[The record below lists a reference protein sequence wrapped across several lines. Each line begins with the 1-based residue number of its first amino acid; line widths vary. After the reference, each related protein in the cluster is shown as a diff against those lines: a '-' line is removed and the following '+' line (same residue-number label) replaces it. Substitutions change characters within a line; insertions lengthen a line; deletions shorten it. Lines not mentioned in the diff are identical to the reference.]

1 MTVFTKRRLATAAA
15 FVAGVALAT
24 PTAWS
29 VENLGVFELEGDA
42 TQESGG
48 VNPGPP
54 FGPDDWTNILIMNG
68 KSTVDPAIATLKA
81 TTQGVGITLTPGYPG
96 VLQDPAP
103 NTIFTTGGGKDILD
117 ITMWMWKNGSV
128 PPKDDIT
135 DAYAAAY
142 VLNEDINQ
150 LNGFSIN
157 TDNKKGDLIIYFG
170 EDRATTN
177 GAADL
182 GFWFLQSGIT
192 NVAGGTFSGA
202 HVKGDILVLVDF
214 TIGGTVATIQILEW
228 VGTGGEISGTL
239 HAVTGPISATCV
251 PGTLTNDRACAIT
264 NPVTTTLPW
273 TNPETG
279 STAFPPQSFYE
290 GGINLS
296 RIYRDLGLTLP
307 CVSTFVAES
316 RSSPSP
322 TATLKDFVLGTFTLC
337 GFDVTKECT
346 AGKLNTANTGFD
358 WTFDATVTNT
368 GAAPIFVTVTD
379 TPNQGTIYQGA
390 TTTIVSNQ
398 LVATTFN
405 TGSQTYGTIG
415 MAPNPSSDTVTV
427 TASAT
432 SGGPTIL
439 TKTAMATC
447 PPVSTTPK
455 ITVDKLCTGADPTC
469 PMGQTCQPL
478 GTFLDV
484 VNGQIVVKVKVDAHV
499 CNPPLNI
506 NPGAVNLIN
515 LNVTDDDGQGASTPM
530 AVNDTLNVGQCK
542 DYTEIYTPNGAGL
555 MPPVTTTS
563 TVSFTD
569 TVTATA
575 TAVLGFG
582 TVGPK
587 SASPAAPCPL
597 CK

>member
-15 FVAGVALAT
+15 FAVGVALAT

-29 VENLGVFELEGDA
+29 VENFGVFELEGDA
-42 TQESGG
+42 TSET
-48 VNPGPP
+48 PP
-54 FGPDDWTNILIMNG
+54 NTIGPDDWANILILNG
-68 KSTVDPAIATLKA
+68 KSTVNPAIASLKA
-81 TTQGVGITLTPGYPG
+81 TTQGVGITLTPGWPG

-103 NTIFTTGGGKDILD
+103 NSIFTTGGGKDILD
-117 ITMWMWKNGSV
+117 ITSWMWKDGSV

-142 VLNEDINQ
+142 VLNEDINIA
-150 LNGFSIN
+150 NGFSIN
-157 TDNKKGDLIIYFG
+157 TDNKKGDVIIYFG

-182 GFWFLQSGIT
+182 GFWFLQTAVT

-202 HVKGDILVLVDF
+202 HKVGDLLVLVDF

-239 HAVTGPISATCV
+239 HAVTGPTSATCV

-264 NPVTTTLPW
+264 NAITTTLPW

-279 STAFPPQSFYE
+279 TTQFPPQSFYE

-296 RIYRDLGLTLP
+296 RVYRDLGLTLP
-307 CVSTFVAES
+307 CLGTFVAES

-322 TATLKDFVLGTFTLC
+322 TATLKDFVLGGFTLC

-346 AGKLNTANTGFD
+346 AGKLNQAQTGFD

-368 GAAPIFVTVTD
+368 GPSSLFVTITD
-379 TPNQGTIYQGA
+379 TPNQGTMFQGP
-390 TTTIVSNQ
+390 TTTIASNQ
-398 LVATTFN
+398 QLVTTFN
-405 TGSQTYGTIG
+405 TGPQTYETLG

-432 SGGPTIL
+432 SGGPVIL
-439 TKTAMATC
+439 TKTFTATC
-447 PPVSTTPK
+447 PQVKETPK
-455 ITVDKLCTGADPTC
+455 LTVQKLCTGNDPNN
-469 PMGQTCQPL
+469 PNAQPL
-478 GTFLDV
+478 GVFLDV
-484 VNGQIVVKVKVDAHV
+484 VGGQIVVKVKVDAHV

-506 NPGAVNLIN
+506 NPGAVNLV
-515 LNVTDDDGQGASTPM
+515 NVNVVDDDGQGASTAM
-530 AVNDTLNVGQCK
+530 ATNDTLNVGQCK
-542 DYTEIYTPNGAGL
+542 DYTEIYTPNGATL
-555 MPPVTTTS
+555 MPPVTSTS
-563 TVSFTD
+563 LVSFTD

-582 TVGPK
+582 SVGPVTG
-587 SASPAAPCPL
+587 SPAAPCPL